1 VILKILQLNTNFR
14 PGGIQRHILDLSDWL
29 RARGHVVHL
38 GGTPGP
44 WAGPELTEGFLE
56 VPTREV
62 SWEGGAPHKRARALA
77 VAVPRLRHFVKK
89 NGIELV
95 HSHESAPA
103 LVARLALVGTGV
115 KQVVTY
121 HGSAPDRIGQYAK
134 ISRSADLVLTPSHA
148 SASDLCKIGGLPNE
162 KVKVL
167 GLGLRPPKPSDP
179 EALHAL
185 REDLLGDGRQL
196 VVVIARITRQKGID
210 ILIDVVARMKQ
221 THPHVR
227 FALVGPGPDEA
238 AMKAL
243 AGERGVG
250 THLTFVGATDRPH
263 DYLRA
268 ADLFLLTS
276 RWESLPFTIQEAFQ
290 VGTPTVA
297 TACSGVVELI
307 DDTVGRVAPIGD
319 VPAIARAVAEV
330 LENDT
335 MRAAMAAAALE
346 RSCEDRFNP
355 DWVHDQFE
363 KIYTSVIGQA

>member
-1 VILKILQLNTNFR
+1 MALKILQLNTNFR

-29 RARGHVVHL
+29 RARGHDVQL

-44 WAGPELTEGFLE
+44 WAGPEVTPCFLE
-56 VPTREV
+56 LPTREV
-62 SWEGGAPHKRARALA
+62 SWEGGAPHRRASALA
-77 VAVPRLRHFVKK
+77 VAVPRLRHFVRKH
-89 NGIELV
+89 GIQLV

-103 LVARLALVGTGV
+103 LVARLALIGTGV
-115 KQVVTY
+115 KQIVTY
-121 HGSAPDRIGQYAK
+121 HGSAPDRVGQYAK

-148 SASDLCKIGGLPNE
+148 SARDLCEIGGLADD
-162 KVKVL
+162 KVRVL
-167 GLGLRPPKPSDP
+167 GLGLRPPKASDP
-179 EALHAL
+179 SQIASL

-210 ILIDVVARMKQ
+210 VLIDVVTRMKE

-243 AGERGVG
+243 AAERGLGPHLNFVG
-250 THLTFVGATDRPH
+250 TTDRPH

-268 ADLFLLTS
+268 ADVFLLTS

-290 VGTPTVA
+290 VGTPSVA

-307 DDTVGRVAPIGD
+307 DDKVGRIAPIGD
-319 VPAIARAVAEV
+319 VAAICGAVAEV
-330 LENDT
+330 LGDGAL
-335 MRAAMAAAALE
+335 RASMAAAALE
-346 RSCEDRFNP
+346 RSREDRFNP

-363 KIYTSVIGQA
+363 KIYLSVIG